1 MEFDGQKRLAALQAA
16 GMGARRQNWILARWG
31 LYFLLGFTMA
41 CARVLE
47 TGGPFG
53 MALVA
58 AAGPGGAGVAAL
70 LGASLGYLVTGGL
83 DWSLRYIAAC
93 VLIYTVSY
101 VFQDQQLVKE
111 RLFMPTAAAAVMV
124 MTGWLGS
131 FAYESAPRP
140 LWAELFLEK
149 EPPFCRAF
157 CLGTIRP

>member
-1 MEFDGQKRLAALQAA
+1 MAVEGEKRLSLLRELEA
-16 GMGARRQNWILARWG
+16 GAGKQMRVAARWG

-58 AAGPGGAGVAAL
+58 CAGPGGAGVAAL

-93 VLIYTVSY
+93 VLIYTVGY
-101 VFQDQQLVKE
+101 VFHE
-111 RLFMPTAAAAVMV
+111 TPWS
-124 MTGWLGS
+124 TGS
-131 FAYESAPRP
+131 RFSCPRRRRRSWP
-140 LWAELFLEK
+140 
-149 EPPFCRAF
+149 
-157 CLGTIRP
+157 